1 MSDKVE
7 VVRRPEHTGTAD
19 MIGRWERWG
28 PTNGLLLCITWAP
41 MAVAIPRL
49 PDLGSAQ
56 RVEIFWRDNQLLMQ
70 GVILSV
76 SVGFIFLLGFLGALV
91 ERLRCGLADQ
101 ALVWVVF
108 GSALMFMTAL
118 NVALGLDIAGGLM
131 VESDPA
137 STYALHTA
145 GFLLAAPA
153 ALAGTAFFVAIA
165 AITWETGIFPRW
177 SAWLAIV
184 GALANVGAVLGI
196 VSLTGPLNSGNGIV
210 GGIAAPLGLY
220 LVWILAISVWWLRGG
235 QLNRHAGNIHSANP
249 VPAAGTPRSQ

>member
-1 MSDKVE
+1 V
-7 VVRRPEHTGTAD
+7 
-19 MIGRWERWG
+19 IGRWERWG
-28 PTNGLLLCITWAP
+28 PISGLLLCLTWAP

-56 RVEIFWRDNQLLMQ
+56 RIELFWRDNQTLMQ

-76 SVGFIFLLGFLGALV
+76 SIGFIFFLGFLGALV
-91 ERLRCGLADQ
+91 ERLRSLVDAH
-101 ALVWVVF
+101 AVVWVVF

-118 NVALGLDIAGGLM
+118 NVALGLVIAGGLL
-131 VESDPA
+131 VEADPA

-153 ALAGTAFFVAIA
+153 ALAGTAFFVAVI
-165 AITWETGIFPRW
+165 AITWQTEIFPRW

-184 GALANVGAVLGI
+184 GALANVGAVFGI
-196 VSLTGPLNSGNGIV
+196 VSLSGPLNSGNGIV

-220 LVWILAISVWWLRGG
+220 MV
-235 QLNRHAGNIHSANP
+235 
-249 VPAAGTPRSQ
+249 

>member
-1 MSDKVE
+1 
-7 VVRRPEHTGTAD
+7 

-28 PTNGLLLCITWAP
+28 PISGLLLCVTWAP
-41 MAVAIPRL
+41 MAFAIPTL

-56 RVEIFWRDNQLLMQ
+56 RVEVFWHYNQELMQ

-91 ERLRCGLADQ
+91 ERLLTALDAH

-108 GSALMFMTAL
+108 ASAVMFMTAL
-118 NVALGLDIAGGLM
+118 NVALGLDIAGGLL
-131 VESDPA
+131 VEIDPS

-153 ALAGTAFFVAIA
+153 ALAGTAFFVAIT
-165 AITWETGIFPRW
+165 AITWQTGIFPQW

-196 VSLTGPLNSGNGIV
+196 VSLSGPLNSGNGIV

-220 LVWILAISVWWLRGG
+220 LVWIFAVSLWWLRSG
-235 QLNRHAGNIHSANP
+235 QANRSAGHLTSADP
-249 VPAAGTPRSQ
+249 VSMAHTPTKTK